1 MKPPENFEKII
12 DRRRYSTA
20 TATLIASDA
29 YWDGHNFERSGRNC
43 FLYRTPNGAYFLVTL
58 TRWQGEFDHLEP
70 VSEGEAI
77 DLYEGALSEHEV
89 AYEDAFPGVEIVD
102 A

>member
-1 MKPPENFEKII
+1 MKPPENFEKIVN
-12 DRRRYSTA
+12 RRRYSTA
-20 TATLIASDA
+20 TATLIAGDD

-43 FLYRTPNGAYFLVTL
+43 FLYRTPKGAYFTVTL
-58 TRWQGEFDHLEP
+58 TRWEGEQNRLEP

-77 DLYEGALSEHEV
+77 ELYEGALSEHEV
-89 AYEDAFPGVEIVD
+89 AYEVAFPDVEIVE